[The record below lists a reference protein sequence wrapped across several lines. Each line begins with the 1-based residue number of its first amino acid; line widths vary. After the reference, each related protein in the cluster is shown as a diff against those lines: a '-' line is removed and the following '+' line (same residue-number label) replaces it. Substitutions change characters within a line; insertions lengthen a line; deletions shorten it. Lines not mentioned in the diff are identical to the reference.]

1 VFRSIAVAVVCL
13 LAATFS
19 PAVAA
24 SRPAIDASLDR
35 VAADTAVLRDP
46 TGHWTLDDV
55 RKHSDRFQHRGTL
68 PIDVRAS
75 VFAPSV
81 LWFRLHPRSNDNQLW
96 YVRLR
101 YQVDRAGLYYVRAD
115 GTVDSIP
122 FGMLVPV
129 ARRPV
134 PSSEVL
140 APVPAGALHDGTLY
154 LRIVTPDERFATF
167 DLRPASWLLVHEAGS
182 EGERLLALAATIGM
196 VVALGL
202 VGLILGVIFRDPI
215 FLWYAGTML
224 ALAIYEFTAP
234 GLAWRFL
241 WPALSLSY
249 TPLVYLTYVVY
260 LALVVAFSRVLLRL
274 PETAPAMWR
283 VLRIAY
289 AIVFVSA
296 AVVTVWPNLAERLDI
311 LSLLDPFASGLFLG
325 AVLLSGFAVWRRQRD
340 LLSATYCLA
349 FGGGMIGM
357 MIAAAGRHGLIHET
371 LGTVAAAGIG
381 AAWQAIFLGAALAE
395 RALASS
401 QKVDILKSERDDLEA
416 VALRDALTGVWNRR
430 AFETRLADEWQR
442 SVRSEVNL
450 ALVLFDVDHFK
461 AYNDAYGHQQ
471 GDTTLAAVARCL
483 GLAIRRPYDLLARYG
498 GEEFVLLLPG
508 CGLEDAKRI
517 AESARAA
524 VHAAEIPHPTAESG
538 VVTVSVGV
546 GGRIPGKVDDPAK
559 LVAVADRALYAAK
572 RLGRDRVVVA

>member
-1 VFRSIAVAVVCL
+1 VFRSIALVVVCL
-13 LAATFS
+13 LTAAFS
-19 PAVAA
+19 PAIAA
-24 SRPAIDASLDR
+24 PRPGPDLAIGGTQADA
-35 VAADTAVLRDP
+35 AALRDP
-46 TGHWTLDDV
+46 TGRWTLDDV
-55 RKHSDRFQHRGTL
+55 RKRGDRFRRGGL
-68 PIDVRAS
+68 PVDIHTNAL
-75 VFAPSV
+75 APSV
-81 LWFRLHPRSNDNQLW
+81 LWYRLRPRANGGQPW
-96 YVRLR
+96 YVRLPD
-101 YQVDRAGLYYVRAD
+101 QVDRAGLYYVASD
-115 GTVDSIP
+115 GAVQQVA

-140 APVPAGALHDGTLY
+140 APVPAAALREGTLY
-154 LRIVTPDERFATF
+154 LRVVTADDRFATF
-167 DLRPASWLLVHEAGS
+167 DLRPASWLLLHESGS

-196 VVALGL
+196 VIALGL
-202 VGLILGVIFRDPI
+202 VGLILGIILRDPI

-224 ALAIYEFTAP
+224 ALALYEFTAP
-234 GLAWRFL
+234 ALAWRFL
-241 WPALSLSY
+241 WPDSSLPY
-249 TPLVYLTYVVY
+249 VPMVYLTYLVY
-260 LALVVAFSRVLLRL
+260 LALVVAFSRMLLRL
-274 PETAPAMWR
+274 PEVAPMMWR
-283 VLRIAY
+283 VLRIGY
-289 AIVFVSA
+289 AFVFVA
-296 AVVTVWPNLAERLDI
+296 AALVTIWPNLADRLD
-311 LSLLDPFASGLFLG
+311 LVALLDPLTSGAFLC
-325 AVLLSGFAVWRRQRD
+325 ALLLSGFAVWRRQRD
-340 LLSATYCLA
+340 TLSATYCVA
-349 FGGGMIGM
+349 FAGGMIG
-357 MIAAAGRHGLIHET
+357 IIVSAAGRHGFLHET
-371 LGTVAAAGIG
+371 LWTVAAAGIG

-395 RALASS
+395 RALATS
-401 QKVDILKSERDDLEA
+401 QRADILRSERDDLEA

-430 AFETRLADEWQR
+430 AFESRLADEWQR
-442 SVRSEVNL
+442 AVRSEVNL

-538 VVTVSVGV
+538 FVTVSVGV
-546 GGRIPGKVDDPAK
+546 GGRVPGKVDDPGK

>member
-1 VFRSIAVAVVCL
+1 VFRSLAVVVVCL
-13 LAATFS
+13 LTAAFS
-19 PAVAA
+19 PTIAA
-24 SRPAIDASLDR
+24 ARPTADSALGSSLDL
-35 VAADTAVLRDP
+35 TAVLRDP
-46 TGHWTLDDV
+46 TGRWTLDDV
-55 RKHSDRFQHRGTL
+55 RKHGDRFVRGI
-68 PIDVRAS
+68 PIDLHSTALT
-75 VFAPSV
+75 PSV
-81 LWFRLHPRSNDNQLW
+81 IW
-96 YVRLR
+96 YRLR
-101 YQVDRAGLYYVRAD
+101 PRANGGQPWYLRLPYQVDRAELDYVPTSGAIQQI
-115 GTVDSIP
+115 G

-129 ARRPV
+129 AHRPV

-140 APVPAGALHDGTLY
+140 APVPARALHDGTLY
-154 LRIVTPDERFATF
+154 LRIVTPDDRFATF
-167 DLRPASWLLVHEAGS
+167 DLRPASWLLLHEAGS
-182 EGERLLALAATIGM
+182 EGEQLLALAATIGM
-196 VVALGL
+196 VVALAL

-215 FLWYAGTML
+215 FLWYAGTMI
-224 ALAIYEFTAP
+224 ALAFYEFTAP
-234 GLAWRFL
+234 ALAWRFL
-241 WPALSLSY
+241 WPGASLPY
-249 TPLVYLTYVVY
+249 TPLVYLTYLAY

-274 PETAPAMWR
+274 TEIAPMMWR
-283 VLRIAY
+283 VLRVAY
-289 AIVFVSA
+289 ALVFVA
-296 AVVTVWPNLAERLDI
+296 AVLITVWPNLADRLD
-311 LSLLDPFASGLFLG
+311 LVLLLDPFASGVFLF

-340 LLSATYCLA
+340 ALSATYCIA
-349 FGGGMIGM
+349 FAGGMVGILTS
-357 MIAAAGRHGLIHET
+357 AAGRHGIIHET
-371 LGTVAAAGIG
+371 LWTVAAAGIG

-395 RALASS
+395 RALATS
-401 QKVDILKSERDDLEA
+401 QRADILRSERDDLEA

-430 AFETRLADEWQR
+430 AFEARLADEWQR

-546 GGRIPGKVDDPAK
+546 GGRVPGKVDDPAK